1 MKFTPSLIEL
11 SVFASL
17 SSFAHAAEETLIVA
31 APSNDSGF
39 TEQTDFRLLAVGSGS
54 RLGLTDKQTPRHTET
69 ISQETLK
76 KKGKR
81 TLTEV
86 VETAPGLSGTSSPT
100 LSNSV
105 SLRGFSGV
113 SWLLNGIAVPGSTIQ
128 IADPAHYENIDIL
141 YGTGS
146 VLNGLS
152 SAGGSVNLVSRKA
165 SFIPQP
171 VEVDYG
177 YSSHNSHRAHIGAGG
192 TLVDG
197 LAAGRVDMSASN
209 SGTQVEKERSRPE
222 RMTANLLLTPTDT
235 TEVTLD
241 LDRSLTDQHNP
252 YFGTPV
258 IDGIVDKG
266 LRHVNYN
273 NIQDAF
279 IRSQATS
286 IQSTQTW
293 RATED
298 LTFDNQFYYYK
309 GFREW
314 QNAERYFQSKT
325 QTEGTITRDSYGAIA
340 HDDKLT
346 GNRTMV
352 TWDHPIASLDN
363 RVTVG
368 VDFSKR
374 EFQYYS
380 NGFPGGEDVSLTNP
394 ASNTF
399 RAGAGGKMQAP
410 VRHVTQNQ
418 YALLLEDNLN
428 VTDSVALL
436 TQFRYTNMDM
446 HWNYQQAGKVIDR
459 GYNFMSVGV
468 GPSWAINDDWTVYAN
483 YATGKEPGGDI
494 FFINPE
500 QTSLPLTDVRQYE
513 AGVKGAF
520 WDKRGEMKL
529 AVYDLQ
535 KTNLYQQ
542 SATQAGVWNAVG
554 KQTSRGIE
562 LSGAVKPVDRVTL
575 AGNVAYTHAR
585 FDEFKQGTKD
595 LSGNQPRYVPEWT
608 ANLSGRYM
616 PTEKLGLDAQL
627 HYVGSSYNDD
637 ANTNKMSDYTTVDL
651 GADYELVKDVVVGT
665 RVRNL
670 TDRFYTWQRTYTGQE
685 MIAPSRTYEA
695 YVSMKF

>member
-1 MKFTPSLIEL
+1 MKLKPSLIALAVAVNTSPLAYAADETIVVTG
-11 SVFASL
+11 SDISDYSAESDSARL
-17 SSFAHAAEETLIVA
+17 SS
-31 APSNDSGF
+31 
-39 TEQTDFRLLAVGSGS
+39 GSAS

-69 ISQETLK
+69 ISASTITA
-76 KKGKR
+76 KGKR

-86 VETAPGLSGTSSPT
+86 VETAPGMSGTSSPT

-113 SWLLNGIAVPGSTIQ
+113 SWLLNGVAVPGSTIQ
-128 IADPAHYENIDIL
+128 IADPVHYENVDIL

-152 SAGGSVNLVSRKA
+152 SAGGSVNLISRKA
-165 SFIPQP
+165 TFGRQP
-171 VEVDYG
+171 VEADYSW
-177 YSSHNSHRAHIGAGG
+177 SSYNSHRAHIGAGG
-192 TLVDG
+192 TLVEG
-197 LAAGRVDMSASN
+197 IAAGRVDVSASN
-209 SGTQVEKERSRPE
+209 TGTQVEKERSRPK
-222 RMTANLLLTPTDT
+222 RVSVQLLLTPTDNT
-235 TEVTLD
+235 QVTFD
-241 LDRSLTDQHNP
+241 IDRSLTDMRNP

-258 IDGIVDKG
+258 INGKVDRD

-273 NIQDAF
+273 NIQDAY

-286 IQSTQTW
+286 FQSTQSW
-293 RATED
+293 YATPD
-298 LTFDNQFYYYK
+298 VTFDNQFYYYK

-314 QNAERYFQSKT
+314 QNVERYYQSNNA
-325 QTEGTITRDSYGAIA
+325 GYVTRDSYGALA

-352 TWDHPIASLDN
+352 TWDHPIASFAN
-363 RVTVG
+363 RVTAG

-380 NGFPGGEDVSLTNP
+380 NGFPGGEDVLLANP
-394 ASNTF
+394 TANDF
-399 RAGAGGKMQAP
+399 RTGAGGKMRSP

-428 VTDSVALL
+428 ITDAVALL
-436 TQFRYTNMDM
+436 SQLRYTSLDM
-446 HWNYQQAGKVIDR
+446 HWNYQQDNKIVDHS
-459 GYNFMSVGV
+459 YSFMSVGI
-468 GPSWAINDDWTVYAN
+468 GPSWAINENWTLYAN
-483 YATGKEPGGDI
+483 YATGKEPGDDI
-494 FFINPE
+494 FFISSE
-500 QTSLPLTDVRQYE
+500 QTSLPLTDVQQYE
-513 AGVKGAF
+513 AGVKGTF
-520 WDKRGEMKL
+520 DRGEMKL

-535 KTNLYQQ
+535 KKNLYQQ

-562 LSGAVKPVDRVTL
+562 FSGLIKPLDSVTL

-585 FDEFKQGTKD
+585 FDNFRQGSQD
-595 LSGNQPRYVPEWT
+595 LSGNQPRYIPAWT

-616 PTEKLGLDAQL
+616 PMSKLGLGAQL

-637 ANTNKMSDYTTVDL
+637 ANTNKMGDYTTVDL
-651 GADYELVKDVVVGT
+651 NADYEVMKDVTVGT

-685 MIAPSRTYEA
+685 MIAPGRTYEA
-695 YVSMKF
+695 YVNMRF

>member
-1 MKFTPSLIEL
+1 MKLKPSLIALAVAVNTSPLAYAADETIVVTG
-11 SVFASL
+11 SDVSDYSAESDSARL
-17 SSFAHAAEETLIVA
+17 SS
-31 APSNDSGF
+31 
-39 TEQTDFRLLAVGSGS
+39 GSAS

-69 ISQETLK
+69 ISARTITA
-76 KKGKR
+76 KGKR

-86 VETAPGLSGTSSPT
+86 VETAPGMSGTSSPT

-113 SWLLNGIAVPGSTIQ
+113 SWLLNGVAVPGSTIQ
-128 IADPAHYENIDIL
+128 IADPVHYENVDIL

-152 SAGGSVNLVSRKA
+152 SAGGSVNLISGKA
-165 SFIPQP
+165 TFGRQP
-171 VEVDYG
+171 VEADYSW
-177 YSSHNSHRAHIGAGG
+177 SSYNSHRAHIGAGG
-192 TLVDG
+192 TLVEG
-197 LAAGRVDMSASN
+197 IAAGRVDVSASN
-209 SGTQVEKERSRPE
+209 TGTQVDKDRSRPK
-222 RMTANLLLTPTDT
+222 RVSAQLLLTPTDNT
-235 TEVTLD
+235 QVTFD
-241 LDRSLTDQHNP
+241 IDRSLTDMRNP

-258 IDGIVDKG
+258 INGNVDRD

-273 NIQDAF
+273 NIQDAH

-286 IQSTQTW
+286 FQSTQSW
-293 RATED
+293 YATPD

-314 QNAERYFQSKT
+314 QNVERYYPSNKA
-325 QTEGTITRDSYGAIA
+325 GYVTRDSYGDLA

-352 TWDHPIASLDN
+352 TWDHPIASFAN
-363 RVTVG
+363 RVTAG

-380 NGFPGGEDVSLTNP
+380 NGFPGGEDVLLTNP
-394 ASNTF
+394 ASNDF
-399 RAGAGGKMQAP
+399 RTGAGGKMRSP
-410 VRHVTQNQ
+410 VRHITQNQ

-428 VTDSVALL
+428 ITDAVALL
-436 TQFRYTNMDM
+436 SQLRYTNLDM
-446 HWNYQQAGKVIDR
+446 HWNYQQDNKTINR
-459 GYNFMSVGV
+459 SYSFMSVGI
-468 GPSWAINDDWTVYAN
+468 GPSWAINENWTVYAN
-483 YATGKEPGGDI
+483 YSTGKEPGSDI
-494 FFINPE
+494 FFISPE
-500 QTSLPLTDVRQYE
+500 QTSLPLTEVQQYE
-513 AGVKGAF
+513 AGVKGTF
-520 WDKRGEMKL
+520 DHGEMKL

-535 KTNLYQQ
+535 KKNLYQQ
-542 SATQAGVWNAVG
+542 SAVQAGVWNAVG

-562 LSGAVKPVDRVTL
+562 FSGLIKPLDSVTL

-585 FDEFKQGTKD
+585 FDNFKQGTQD
-595 LSGNQPRYVPEWT
+595 LSGNQPRYIPEWT

-616 PTEKLGLDAQL
+616 PISKLGLGAQL

-637 ANTNKMSDYTTVDL
+637 ANKNKMGDYTTVDL
-651 GADYELVKDVVVGT
+651 NADYEVIKDVTVGT

-685 MIAPSRTYEA
+685 MIAPGRTYEA
-695 YVSMKF
+695 YVNMRF

>member
-1 MKFTPSLIEL
+1 MIALAVAVNTSPLVCAADETIVVTGSDL
-11 SVFASL
+11 SDYFAESDPARL
-17 SSFAHAAEETLIVA
+17 SS
-31 APSNDSGF
+31 
-39 TEQTDFRLLAVGSGS
+39 GSAS

-69 ISQETLK
+69 ISARTITAK
-76 KKGKR
+76 SKR

-86 VETAPGLSGTSSPT
+86 VETAPGMSGTSSPT

-113 SWLLNGIAVPGSTIQ
+113 SWLLNGVAVPGSTIQ
-128 IADPAHYENIDIL
+128 IADPVHYENVDIL

-152 SAGGSVNLVSRKA
+152 SAGGSVNLISRKA
-165 SFIPQP
+165 TFGRQP
-171 VEVDYG
+171 VEADYSW
-177 YSSHNSHRAHIGAGG
+177 SSYNSHRAHIGAGG
-192 TLVDG
+192 TLVEG
-197 LAAGRVDMSASN
+197 IAAGRVDVSTSN
-209 SGTQVEKERSRPE
+209 TGTQVDKDRSRPK
-222 RMTANLLLTPTDT
+222 RISAQLLLTPTDNT
-235 TEVTLD
+235 QVTFD
-241 LDRSLTDQHNP
+241 IDRSLTDMRNP

-258 IDGIVDKG
+258 INGKVDRD

-273 NIQDAF
+273 NIQDAH

-286 IQSTQTW
+286 FQSTQSW
-293 RATED
+293 YATPD

-314 QNAERYFQSKT
+314 QNVERYYQSNKAVYV
-325 QTEGTITRDSYGAIA
+325 TRDSYGDLA

-352 TWDHPIASLDN
+352 TWDHPVASFAN
-363 RVTVG
+363 RVTAG

-380 NGFPGGEDVSLTNP
+380 NGFPGGEEVLLTNP
-394 ASNTF
+394 ASSDF
-399 RAGAGGKMQAP
+399 RTGASGKMRSP
-410 VRHVTQNQ
+410 VRHITQNQ

-428 VTDSVALL
+428 ITDAVALL
-436 TQFRYTNMDM
+436 SQLRYTRLDM
-446 HWNYQQAGKVIDR
+446 RWNYQQDNKTINR
-459 GYNFMSVGV
+459 GYSFMSVGI
-468 GPSWAINDDWTVYAN
+468 GPSWAINENWTVYAN
-483 YATGKEPGGDI
+483 YSTGKEPGGDI
-494 FFINPE
+494 FFISPE
-500 QTSLPLTDVRQYE
+500 QTTLPLTEVQQYE
-513 AGVKGAF
+513 TGVKGTF
-520 WDKRGEMKL
+520 DHGEMKL

-535 KTNLYQQ
+535 KKNLYQQ
-542 SATQAGVWNAVG
+542 SAVQAGVWNAVG

-562 LSGAVKPVDRVTL
+562 FSGLIKPLDSVVL

-585 FDEFKQGTKD
+585 FDHFKQGTQD
-595 LSGNQPRYVPEWT
+595 LSGNQPRYIPEWT

-616 PTEKLGLDAQL
+616 PISKLGLGAQL

-637 ANTNKMSDYTTVDL
+637 ANKNKMGDYTTVDL
-651 GADYELVKDVVVGT
+651 NADYEVIKDVTVGT

-685 MIAPSRTYEA
+685 MIAPGRTYEA
-695 YVSMKF
+695 YVNMRF